1 MAHYYISILIPVYYD
16 LEKHELPRFFSK
28 NTKRHFLAQRTQWQH
43 KGHKGETLTRL
54 YIQNK
59 KKSRRIALSKSRLC
73 VLCAAIVSFVLIFS
87 L

>member
-1 MAHYYISILIPVYYD
+1 MNHP
-16 LEKHELPRFFSK
+16 EFFRNHK
-28 NTKRHFLAQRTQWQH
+28 ATIFLAQRTQRLH

-59 KKSRRIALSKSRLC
+59 IKPRRIALSKSRLC
-73 VLCAAIVSFVLIFS
+73 ALCAAFEFFVLIFS